1 MRTTGSPARRIAAAL
16 LLSTAV
22 LGSCSP
28 APEQPYCDALV
39 SAEAEWKDAGAS
51 LADPASASR
60 FLRTVTRIEQQ
71 APDEVRA
78 DWKALHTLFAKFTVA
93 NPDLGALT
101 AQLKGFQSSA
111 KRIETHAHETCG
123 VDLGS

>member
-1 MRTTGSPARRIAAAL
+1 MLLLAPAAL
-16 LLSTAV
+16 GA
-22 LGSCSP
+22 CSSS
-28 APEQPYCDALV
+28 EQPYCDALV
-39 SAEAEWKDAGAS
+39 AAEAEWKDAGAS
-51 LADPASASR
+51 LADPAAATR

-78 DWKALHTLFAKFTVA
+78 DWQALHTLFATFTVA

-101 AQLKGFQSSA
+101 TQLRSFQSSA
-111 KRIETHAHETCG
+111 KRIETHARETCD

>member
-1 MRTTGSPARRIAAAL
+1 MGSPARWVAAAL
-16 LLSTAV
+16 LLAPAV
-22 LGSCSP
+22 LGSCSS
-28 APEQPYCDALV
+28 ASVQPYCDALV
-39 SAEAEWKDAGAS
+39 SAQAEWRDAGAS
-51 LADPASASR
+51 LADPAAASR

-93 NPDLGALT
+93 HPDLGALT

-111 KRIETHAHETCG
+111 KRIETHARETCG
-123 VDLGS
+123 VDLGR